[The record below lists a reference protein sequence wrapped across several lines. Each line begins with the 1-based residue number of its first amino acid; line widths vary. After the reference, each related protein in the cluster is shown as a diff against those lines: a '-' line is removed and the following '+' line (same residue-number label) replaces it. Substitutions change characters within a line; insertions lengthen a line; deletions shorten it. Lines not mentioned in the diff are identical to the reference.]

1 MEWVVD
7 EDLDGL
13 LRRSRPDVAEMSPG
27 LTGALDRLIDE
38 AHSPRR
44 RRWRPV
50 VAGGFIVFA
59 LAGGASVAAA
69 APGVLAWFGW
79 TDNTTSYSRGDE
91 RCDEGFRVVPASE
104 SSDGDSPS
112 LQAAREYLASLD
124 IDAIDLSAQL
134 AQDAQN
140 GSRSRNPESAA
151 RSKLIYEM
159 TIAHVAALGLPTSE
173 ISIES
178 GGVCEGRR

>member
-1 MEWVVD
+1 MD
-7 EDLDGL
+7 DDLDRLL
-13 LRRSRPDVAEMSPG
+13 LRSKPDVAERSTG
-27 LTGALDRLIDE
+27 LTEALDRLLDE
-38 AHSPRR
+38 AHPPRR
-44 RRWRPV
+44 QRWRPV
-50 VAGGFIVFA
+50 LAGSFIVFA

-79 TDNTTSYSRGDE
+79 TDNTTSYSHGDE

-134 AQDAQN
+134 AEDAQD
-140 GSRSRNPESAA
+140 GSRSRNPESVA
-151 RSKLIYEM
+151 RSTLIYDM
-159 TIAHVAALGLPTSE
+159 TITHVAALGLPTSD